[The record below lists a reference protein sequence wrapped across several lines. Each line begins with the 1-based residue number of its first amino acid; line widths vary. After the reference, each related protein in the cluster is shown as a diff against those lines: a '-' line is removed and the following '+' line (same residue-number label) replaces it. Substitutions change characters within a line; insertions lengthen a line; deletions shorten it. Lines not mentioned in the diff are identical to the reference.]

1 MAEQISKR
9 FHITP
14 QAARKL
20 IGAAVV
26 LGAAILLTVAMLTI
40 ANSATRA
47 FDTQAA
53 APTVIPDEQVPAEMH
68 IVYPVETE
76 PAEETTATPW
86 APDPDEVNALART
99 LYGECR
105 GVKSQMEQ
113 AAVAWVVLNR
123 VDSRYYPNSVLE
135 VITQPRQFHGYDED
149 YPVLPELRAIAED
162 VLTKW
167 HLEQMGE
174 EDVGR
179 VLPKSYIYFVGD
191 GVHNY
196 FTEEFLSKDY
206 WDFSLDNPYEN

>member
-14 QAARKL
+14 QSARKVMG
-20 IGAAVV
+20 IGIVGFAAV
-26 LGAAILLTVAMLTI
+26 ILTVAMITI
-40 ANSATRA
+40 ANSASKAINVGIDAT
-47 FDTQAA
+47 
-53 APTVIPDEQVPAEMH
+53 TVIPDNTLPA
-68 IVYPVETE
+68 VSPVVEASEIAESVEE
-76 PAEETTATPW
+76 PTPW
-86 APDPDEVNALART
+86 APDLDEVNALART

-113 AAVAWVVLNR
+113 AAVAWCVLNR
-123 VDSRYYPNSVLE
+123 VDSRYYPNTVME

-149 YPVLPELRAIAED
+149 YPVLPSLKAIAED

-167 HLEQMGE
+167 HLEKEGE

-206 WDFSLDNPYEN
+206 WDFSLPNPYEN

>member
-53 APTVIPDEQVPAEMH
+53 APTVIPDEKVPAEMH
-68 IVYPVETE
+68 VVYPVETE
-76 PAEETTATPW
+76 PVEETAVTPW

-105 GVKSQMEQ
+105 GVKSKMEQ
-113 AAVAWVVLNR
+113 AAVAWCVLNR
-123 VDSRYYPNSVLE
+123 VDSRYYPNTVME

-149 YPVLPELRAIAED
+149 YPVLPALKAIAED

-191 GVHNY
+191 GVHNH
-196 FTEEFLSKDY
+196 FTEEYLGKDY
-206 WDFSLDNPYEN
+206 WDFSLPNPYEN

>member
-14 QAARKL
+14 QAARKVMG
-20 IGAAVV
+20 IGIVGIAAV
-26 LGAAILLTVAMLTI
+26 ILTVAMITI
-40 ANSATRA
+40 ANSASKAINVEIDAT
-47 FDTQAA
+47 
-53 APTVIPDEQVPAEMH
+53 TVIPDNTLPAVSPVVEASE
-68 IVYPVETE
+68 IAEPVEE
-76 PAEETTATPW
+76 PTPW

-113 AAVAWVVLNR
+113 AAVAWCVLNR
-123 VDSRYYPNSVLE
+123 VDSRYYPNTVME

-149 YPVLPELRAIAED
+149 YPVLPALKAIAED
-162 VLTKW
+162 VLAKW
-167 HLEQMGE
+167 HLEKEGE

-206 WDFSLDNPYEN
+206 WDFSLPNPYEN

>member
-14 QAARKL
+14 QSARKVMG
-20 IGAAVV
+20 IGIVGIAAV
-26 LGAAILLTVAMLTI
+26 ILAVAMITI
-40 ANSATRA
+40 ANSASKAINVGIDAT
-47 FDTQAA
+47 
-53 APTVIPDEQVPAEMH
+53 TVIPDNTLPAVSPVVEASE
-68 IVYPVETE
+68 IAEPVEE
-76 PAEETTATPW
+76 PTPW

-113 AAVAWVVLNR
+113 AAVAWCVLNR
-123 VDSRYYPNSVLE
+123 VDSRYYPNTVME

-149 YPVLPELRAIAED
+149 YPVLPSLKAIAED

-167 HLEQMGE
+167 HFEKEGE

-206 WDFSLDNPYEN
+206 WDFSLPNPYEN